1 MAHTIRQ
8 FASSYSGRMLLG
20 TLFIHALL
28 IPILFVGILHLAEK
42 DYQAQ
47 FVNHARAQSYLLATL
62 MDQTGDPTA
71 ISRIADDLVMSGQV
85 AYAGYISPSGKTYL
99 SSYNQTEQFRE
110 DFFFGGHDD
119 HIYFINIPSHHA
131 EGGMLHVGFDEAP
144 TEEHIRTSYMLG
156 IGLALG
162 YIVLTALFIGFF
174 GHRMTKSIR
183 QLRDVSRK
191 IASGQTGERISVDSG
206 VTEVFSLAKDLEAMR
221 KELVQRGDE
230 IALREARQRA
240 VLETAAEGIIIVDP
254 QGRIESFNKAAEV
267 IFCYSIDEIIH
278 KPFTSLL
285 TPEDAEKFLA
295 PSGEPLIGVGTE
307 LRGLRNCGEAFH
319 LTLSVSEANAAGSRC
334 FTILVQDNSERHAFE
349 AKLTH
354 LATHDALTGLP
365 NRALFNDRL
374 AQVLAHASRDDH
386 TVAILFLD
394 LDRFKHINDTL
405 GHNIGDQLL
414 QAVSDLLKNCLR
426 GEDTLARLGG
436 DEFTLILPHL
446 GNTDGAA
453 TVAQNILSVLE
464 QPFSIAGQELFI
476 SGSIGIAYYP
486 HDGSE
491 ASELVK
497 NADTAMYAAK
507 SLGGNNFQFYSQ
519 HMNAMA
525 SARFEME
532 KMLRHALERNELQ
545 LHYQPQVNSRS
556 QRIVGVE
563 ALLRWHQ
570 PDLGWV
576 SPSDFIPLAEETGL
590 IIPISDWVLRTACAQ
605 CKDWLGKGYDLTV
618 AVNLCARQFT
628 QSDLLLQ
635 ISDILKQ
642 TELDPKYLELEL
654 TESMV
659 MQQGEET
666 IAILHQLK
674 GLGLRLSLDDFGTGY
689 SSLSYLRRFPIDTLK
704 IDRSFIQDISS
715 DPDDGVL
722 ASAIIAMAHSLKMD
736 VIGEGV
742 ETAEQVGYLHA
753 HRCDTFQGFYF
764 SKPLSGEAM
773 TELLHTEPAAQ
784 QQAGDWMPLMAG
796 AQVS

>member
-1 MAHTIRQ
+1 M
-8 FASSYSGRMLLG
+8 G

-28 IPILFVGILHLAEK
+28 IPILFVGILYLAEK

-62 MDQTGDPTA
+62 MSQTTDSSA
-71 ISRIADDLVMSGQV
+71 ISRIADDLVLSGQV
-85 AYAGYISPSGKTYL
+85 AYADYVSAPGKIYH
-99 SSYNQTEQFRE
+99 SAYNQPGKFKE

-131 EGGMLHVGFDEAP
+131 KGGMLHVGFDEIP

-206 VTEVFSLAKDLEAMR
+206 VTEIFSLAKDLEAMR
-221 KELVQRGDE
+221 QELVHRGDE

-254 QGRIESFNKAAEV
+254 RGRIESFNKAAELIFSHSADEV
-267 IFCYSIDEIIH
+267 IQ

-285 TPEDAEKFLA
+285 TPEDAGKFLSL
-295 PSGEPLIGVGTE
+295 SGEPLIGVGTE
-307 LRGLRNCGEAFH
+307 LCGLRKCGELFH
-319 LTLSVSEANAAGSRC
+319 LTLSVSEANAVGSRC
-334 FTILVQDNSERHAFE
+334 FTILLQDNSERHAFE

-365 NRALFNDRL
+365 NRVLFNDRL
-374 AQVLAHASRDDH
+374 AQELAHASRDDH

-414 QAVSDLLKNCLR
+414 QAVADRLKNCLR

-436 DEFTLILPHL
+436 DEFLLILPHL
-446 GNTDGAA
+446 NNTEGAA
-453 TVAQNILSVLE
+453 IVAQNILQLLK
-464 QPFSIAGQELFI
+464 QPFSTAGQELFI
-476 SGSIGIAYYP
+476 SASIGIAFYP

-491 ASELVK
+491 TSELVK
-497 NADTAMYAAK
+497 NADTAMYVAK
-507 SLGGNNFQFYSQ
+507 SMGGSNFQFSSQ
-519 HMNAMA
+519 QMNAMTT
-525 SARFEME
+525 ARFEME
-532 KMLRHALERNELQ
+532 SMLRHALERDELL
-545 LHYQPQVNSRS
+545 LHYQPQVDTRTK
-556 QRIVGVE
+556 RIVGVE
-563 ALLRWHQ
+563 ALLRWQHPQ
-570 PDLGWV
+570 LGLV
-576 SPSDFIPLAEETGL
+576 PPADFIPLAEETGL
-590 IIPISDWVLRTACAQ
+590 IIPISEWVLRNACTQ
-605 CKDWLGKGYDLTV
+605 CKAWQDEGYDITV

-628 QSDLLLQ
+628 HSDLLVL
-635 ISDILKQ
+635 IREILEQ
-642 TELDPKYLELEL
+642 TALEPQHLELEL

-659 MQQGEET
+659 MQHGEET

-674 GLGLRLSLDDFGTGY
+674 ELGLRLSLDDFGTGY

-704 IDRSFIQDISS
+704 IDRSFVQDIT
-715 DPDDGVL
+715 DEADGGIL
-722 ASAIIAMAHSLKMD
+722 ASAIIAMAHGLKMN

-742 ETAEQVGYLHA
+742 ETAEQLAYLQA
-753 HRCDTFQGFYF
+753 HRCDTIQGYYF
-764 SKPLSGEAM
+764 SKPLPSEVM
-773 TELLHTEPAAQ
+773 TALLRAVPTLQ
-784 QQAGDWMPLMAG
+784 QQHGNWAPHAVG
-796 AQVS
+796 